1 MGGGEGREFD
11 RLRAPDVNRI
21 GWEKEDEM
29 SSRRRAAVMYLIAS
43 AMFLIAGIAGLIGG
57 TETSIASIAFIVL
70 SVAFAI
76 LAFNARTSP
85 KDSTDR

>member
-57 TETSIASIAFIVL
+57 TETSIAFIVL